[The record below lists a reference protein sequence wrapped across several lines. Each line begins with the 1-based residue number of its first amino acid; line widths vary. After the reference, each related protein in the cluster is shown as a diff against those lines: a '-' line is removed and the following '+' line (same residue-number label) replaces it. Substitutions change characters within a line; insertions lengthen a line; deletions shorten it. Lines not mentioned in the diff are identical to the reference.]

1 MNFSAFTSGAGFA
14 AVGAGI
20 MAVWG
25 YIRTALGYI
34 TNIVIGR
41 VIVKYEAGEAVMSF
55 CFNKGIRSP
64 LGLRVFGGTDMY
76 VHPKRWSETVGY
88 ENMSSEPFVLRY
100 KGQFALI
107 GMTTDGGKGG
117 GTARNIGSWDI
128 SNTMTISYIRGF
140 FKAEAFVSEAI
151 EYYNAQNR
159 QNNGGPK
166 ISRFRVIRYSAEGRH
181 ESDESPEVAS
191 ASGAAGRTPK
201 SDGMVER
208 MIMTGACRLLK
219 WKREDLQMQPE
230 DGQTPFTGYPFP
242 DTVAEGISEI
252 ERWRANEKWFR
263 SKSIPWRLGWLLYG
277 PPGTGKSTLVRA
289 LGMTFNMPVYAFDLN
304 GMANSE
310 FSKRWDGVLSNTPCI
325 ALMEDFDTIFNG
337 REYVG
342 GKSIAKEHITFD
354 CVLNNISGVK
364 AADGVFLIV
373 TTNKVESIDAA
384 LGIPDKKTGR
394 SSRPGR
400 IDRAIYLGIMKPPQ
414 REMLARHILADFP
427 HLVEQTVKDGEGETP
442 AQFQARC
449 ADLALSQFW
458 KK

>member
-1 MNFSAFTSGAGFA
+1 
-14 AVGAGI
+14 
-20 MAVWG
+20 MAIWG
-25 YIRTALGYI
+25 YVRSVLRYI

-41 VIVKYEAGEAVMSF
+41 IVVKAEAGEAVMAF

-64 LGLRVFGGTDMY
+64 LGMRVFGGTDMY
-76 VHPKRWSETVGY
+76 VHPKRWNETVGY
-88 ENMSSEPFVLRY
+88 ENLSSEPFLLRY

-107 GMTTDGGKGG
+107 GMITFFKDGPEGG
-117 GTARNIGSWDI
+117 RNIGNWDAAT
-128 SNTMTISYIRGF
+128 TMTISYIRGC

-166 ISRFRVIRYSAEGRH
+166 ISRFRVVRFSSRGRGGDEG
-181 ESDESPEVAS
+181 PEGSHGSNVA
-191 ASGAAGRTPK
+191 ARATPK
-201 SDGMVER
+201 SEGNVDR

-230 DGQTPFTGYPFP
+230 EGQTPFTGYPFP
-242 DTVAEGISEI
+242 DAVAEGIEEI
-252 ERWRANEKWFR
+252 ERWQANEKWFR
-263 SKSIPWRLGWLLYG
+263 SKSIPWRLGWLLHG

-310 FSKRWDGVLSNTPCI
+310 FSERWDSVLSNTPCI

-342 GKSIAKEHITFD
+342 GTSMAKEHITFD

-364 AADGVFLIV
+364 QADGVFLVI

-400 IDRAIYLGIMKPPQ
+400 IDRAIYLGSMKQPQ

-427 HLVEQTVKDGEGETP
+427 HLIEQTVKDGDGETP